1 MVVNSKENRIP
12 ILIHQGGEINTELPA
27 KVARP
32 NSEDIWVSYHV
43 PQPTPHVFEG
53 NILQLKQAYQCDIIF
68 VCCYKDGFKVLILLC
83 TISKV

>member
-1 MVVNSKENRIP
+1 MVVHSEENGIP
-12 ILIHQGGEINTELPA
+12 ILSDQRGEINTQLLAE
-27 KVARP
+27 VARP

-53 NILQLKQAYQCDIIF
+53 NIFQLKQAYQCDIIF
-68 VCCYKDGFKVLILLC
+68 VCCYKDSFKVLILLC